1 MHIKLL
7 YISSILMTLVLILA
21 CVSLKAKALQITLKS
36 FHINVQAQAGIILL
50 RNKTNLS
57 LISQTFKK

>member
-1 MHIKLL
+1 
-7 YISSILMTLVLILA
+7 MTLVLILA